1 MSKPK
6 IAILTIRNS
15 YKFGGVLT
23 SVKKLYEFCENY
35 FDPSVFYLSF
45 DPKISANLKT
55 FNFKNKIRH
64 TNYFGMK
71 AVEIGSRFAFWEP
84 GHYVYSLPLWQ
95 EALKDYDYFIFKSG
109 SSIAAYPLVE
119 LNKKF
124 PMWIGTVYQD
134 DRAQRAKKL
143 SLPRRFIDF
152 FAQFRMK
159 KIEKEIL
166 SKASYVFSISKH
178 TRKRIDQI
186 LSFRRENLVVCG
198 FPISNKVKSKR
209 LSKNKNIIAV
219 GRFSDPRKNF
229 DMLMRA
235 FSNIYKQSPGSK
247 LYVIGKK
254 PDNKK
259 LEKYSNLD
267 FYKNVLF
274 TGMLEQDQL
283 RQFYEV
289 ADLMLI
295 TSYQEGLGIIGLEAM
310 SYGIPVV
317 STDCGGTK
325 DYVINGK
332 NGFLVNIDDDKDM
345 AEKAL
350 QILSLSSLYSYFSSY
365 ALNFIKDS
373 YSEKRFESII
383 KYGLI
388 KTYPEL
394 RQLFEQYDLSCEVKL
409 EEKQGL
415 SLTDRLVD
423 KKEQF
428 TL

>member
-1 MSKPK
+1 MNKPK

-35 FDPSVFYLSF
+35 FDPTVFYLSF

-55 FNFKNKIRH
+55 LNFSNKTR
-64 TNYFGMK
+64 NAEYFGMK
-71 AVEIGSRFAFWEP
+71 AVEVGSRFAFWEP
-84 GHYVYSLPLWQ
+84 GHYVYSLPLWKKVL
-95 EALKDYDYFIFKSG
+95 EGYDYFFVVSG
-109 SSIAAYPLVE
+109 SSIAAYPLVL

-124 PMWIGTVYQD
+124 TVSVAAVYQD
-134 DRAQRAKKL
+134 DRIQRVRRL
-143 SLPRRFIDF
+143 SLTRKLVDF
-152 FAQFRMK
+152 FAQFKMK
-159 KIEKEIL
+159 KIEKEIFGK
-166 SKASYVFSISKH
+166 SDYIFTISKNSK
-178 TRKRIDQI
+178 KRIDET
-186 LSFRRENLVVCG
+186 LSYKRENISIYG
-198 FPISNKVKSKR
+198 FPIANKVQSKK
-209 LSKNKNIIAV
+209 LSKNKSIIAV

-235 FSNIYKQSPGSK
+235 FSRIYQQSPGSK
-247 LYVIGKK
+247 LYIVGKK
-254 PDNKK
+254 PDTKK
-259 LEKYSNLD
+259 LEKYLPSD

-289 ADLMLI
+289 SDLMLI

-317 STDCGGTK
+317 ATDCGGTK

-332 NGFLVNIDDDKDM
+332 NGFLVDIDDDKSM

-350 QILSLSSLYSYFSSY
+350 QILSSSTLHAQFSNY
-365 ALNFIKDS
+365 ALNFIKDN

-394 RQLFEQYDLSCEVKL
+394 KELFEQHDLSLDVKL
-409 EEKQGL
+409 ENKLKQ
-415 SLTDRLVD
+415 DFV
-423 KKEQF
+423 
-428 TL
+428 